1 MFVPLT
7 RTAAVW
13 CLISMPTSV
22 IALQLSTFG
31 AKRDNVA
38 ERSRGMVTITKSDW
52 SGAPGG
58 GARNAFIKARIAS
71 HPWEDIGNCGLEVLE
86 VGADGLVNSERDL
99 RPRAVLSGTL
109 FVLPKF
115 RRQGLAQRLLREA
128 EGQARWMGVD
138 EMILMVKKGNY
149 AAQSL
154 YEKMGYRKEPRTKD
168 HGSEVCMRKHLYLSM
183 HSLPSMVP
191 QLTFIDTALAA
202 RR

>member
-1 MFVPLT
+1 MTNSFLLD
-7 RTAAVW
+7 AA
-13 CLISMPTSV
+13 
-22 IALQLSTFG
+22 LSREDT
-31 AKRDNVA
+31 
-38 ERSRGMVTITKSDW
+38 
-52 SGAPGG
+52 G
-58 GARNAFIKARIAS
+58 GALVGLML
-71 HPWEDIGNCGLEVLE
+71 HPPHHYTSQRELLGKV
-86 VGADGLVNSERDL
+86 R
-99 RPRAVLSGTL
+99 
-109 FVLPKF
+109 
-115 RRQGLAQRLLREA
+115 LAQRLLREA